1 MKVQII
7 VNITH
12 EDHSQA
18 AESTAIEVN
27 VPEFEAFT
35 GPENFGEVFDQ
46 YERNV
51 LKARNEA
58 VAAATE
64 NYLSELAKKTV
75 RAKKAGERQPP
86 SVPLRRR
93 DRPGACGGSESASVA
108 PSERRSPLVGAR
120 ASECG

>member
-12 EDHSQA
+12 EDHSEA
-18 AESTAIEVN
+18 TESTAIEVN

-51 LKARNEA
+51 LKARNEV
-58 VAAATE
+58 VAAASE
-64 NYLSELAKKTV
+64 KYLSELAKK
-75 RAKKAGERQPP
+75 KPSLKQSGEK
-86 SVPLRRR
+86 
-93 DRPGACGGSESASVA
+93 GE
-108 PSERRSPLVGAR
+108 
-120 ASECG
+120 

>member
-7 VNITH
+7 VNITN

-35 GPENFGEVFDQ
+35 GPENFGEVFDH
-46 YERNV
+46 YERTV
-51 LKARNEA
+51 LKARNEV

-64 NYLSELAKKTV
+64 NYLSELAKK
-75 RAKKAGERQPP
+75 KPSLKQPGEKG
-86 SVPLRRR
+86 
-93 DRPGACGGSESASVA
+93 D
-108 PSERRSPLVGAR
+108 
-120 ASECG
+120 

>member
-7 VNITH
+7 VNITN

-35 GPENFGEVFDQ
+35 GPENFGEVFDH

-64 NYLSELAKKTV
+64 NYLSELAKKKPSLKQ
-75 RAKKAGERQPP
+75 RGEQ
-86 SVPLRRR
+86 
-93 DRPGACGGSESASVA
+93 GE
-108 PSERRSPLVGAR
+108 
-120 ASECG
+120 

>member
-18 AESTAIEVN
+18 AESAAIEVN
-27 VPEFEAFT
+27 VPEFEAFS
-35 GPENFGEVFDQ
+35 GPENFGEVFDH

-51 LKARNEA
+51 LKARNEV

-64 NYLSELAKKTV
+64 NYLSELAKKKPSLQH
-75 RAKKAGERQPP
+75 RGEQG
-86 SVPLRRR
+86 
-93 DRPGACGGSESASVA
+93 D
-108 PSERRSPLVGAR
+108 
-120 ASECG
+120 